1 MKGDL
6 LFVLSV
12 FVFNL
17 NELTYHFKACWLWPY
32 CHTIIKCQQNAQTN
46 CWTI

>member
-17 NELTYHFKACWLWPY
+17 NE
-32 CHTIIKCQQNAQTN
+32 
-46 CWTI
+46 